1 MAHERGAGT
10 SGVDTLRVVAAG
22 AIGVALIV
30 ILAIDLLGGGGSA
43 EGAAGGES
51 VVLSE
56 HEILGRAETFEQP
69 VYWLGRR
76 PGVEGYELEA
86 DANGDVYVRYLTAES
101 AGDPRAGSLTVGT
114 YPLPEALPSL
124 ERAARKA
131 AGGETVRHREGFS
144 TLSSSDSHSVYVVFG
159 EEPELQ
165 VEVYSPKPGEAE
177 ELVDS
182 EALTTLHRAP
192 PP

>member
-1 MAHERGAGT
+1 MSR
-10 SGVDTLRVVAAG
+10 VDILRVAAAG
-22 AIGVALIV
+22 AVGIALIA
-30 ILAIDLLGGGGSA
+30 ILAIDLLGGGSRSTEGEAGS
-43 EGAAGGES
+43 GES

-56 HEILGRAETFEQP
+56 HELLGRAETLEQP
-69 VYWLGRR
+69 VFWFGRR

-86 DANGDVYVRYLTAES
+86 NTKGDVYVRYLTAKS
-101 AGDPRAGSLTVGT
+101 VGDPRAGSLTVGT

-124 ERAARKA
+124 ERAARE
-131 AGGETVRHREGFS
+131 AGGKETVQRREGFS
-144 TLSSSDSHSVYVVFG
+144 TLASSDSHSVYVVFD
-159 EEPELQ
+159 EQPELQ
-165 VEVYSPKPGEAE
+165 IEAYSPKPGEAE